1 MDWTFQVKRK
11 VKCPGCKG
19 AGFLPVEGDTGSP
32 GVTIETECKKCKGH
46 KQVWVKEDLPIE
58 SLKELLK

>member
-11 VKCPGCKG
+11 VKCPKCTG
-19 AGFLPVEGDTGSP
+19 AGVFPVEGDTGSF
-32 GVTIETECKKCKGH
+32 GVTVELECKSCKGH
-46 KQVWVKEDLPIE
+46 GKIWAREDLTLE

>member
-1 MDWTFQVKRK
+1 MDWTFRARRK
-11 VKCPGCKG
+11 KDCPGCEG

-32 GVTIETECKKCKGH
+32 GATIETECKRCKGH
-46 KQVWVKEDLPIE
+46 GKIWVRENLSIE